1 MCPLGLRFFGLTQEY
16 RLYLFTQIHDIV
28 FHGKGG
34 YDWETI
40 YNMPIWLRKFTYHK
54 IKEFYDKEAEEM
66 EKTQNI
72 NKPSKD
78 ISRPNVAPTYST
90 KAAKS

>member
-1 MCPLGLRFFGLTQEY
+1 
-16 RLYLFTQIHDIV
+16 
-28 FHGKGG
+28 
-34 YDWETI
+34 
-40 YNMPIWLRKFTYHK
+40 MPIWLRKFTYHK
-54 IKEFYDKEAEEM
+54 IKEFYDREAEEM
-66 EKTQNI
+66 KKTQNI

>member
-1 MCPLGLRFFGLTQEY
+1 
-16 RLYLFTQIHDIV
+16 
-28 FHGKGG
+28 
-34 YDWETI
+34 
-40 YNMPIWLRKFTYHK
+40 MPIWLRKFTYHK